1 MKAKYIAMRNA
12 KRVDINWFYQYYVQ
26 EKGPIEPQ
34 LFIDNFEY
42 EIQRIPV
49 PGGYVEN
56 RIPRDK
62 APIIEHLDKKFELTL
77 LFNKEGAFVKVVE

>member
-12 KRVDINWFYQYYVQ
+12 KKVDINWFYQYYLQ

-34 LFIDNFEY
+34 LFFDTFEY
-42 EIQRIPV
+42 EVQRIPV
-49 PGGYVEN
+49 PGGFVEN
-56 RIPRDK
+56 RVPRDK
-62 APIIEHLDKKFELTL
+62 APIIDHLDKKFELTL